1 MAVQTLA
8 LVTKENAEIYVREL
22 LERLTPQLVWVNHGM
37 VKNVPK
43 NNGDTVSFRRI
54 NSLAANTDEL
64 TEGTQGTENAMSVT
78 KITATLKQYGDYMY
92 VSDKLDMLGLDP
104 VIMELSG
111 VFGEQGGLSI
121 DTLIET
127 EVSKGTN
134 VQYANGRADLAAL
147 VAGDILTGT
156 EVKKAVRNLK
166 SNYAKRFSDGFFHG
180 IVDSSTAF
188 DLQGDTLWQ
197 DVSKYNGGE
206 NIQKGELGKLHGVK
220 FFESEVTR
228 RQTGTAELP
237 VHSTVIFGQNAYGS
251 CNISKGKTKPEII
264 VKPPTSGGAENALNQ
279 RGSVGWK
286 TLMTSARLN
295 ENAIRRID
303 HAVSA

>member
-8 LVTKENAEIYVREL
+8 VITQENAEVYIREL

-37 VKNVPK
+37 IKNVPK

-54 NSLAANTDEL
+54 NSLDANTEEL
-64 TEGTQGTENAMSVT
+64 TEGQQGTENSMSVT
-78 KITATLKQYGDYMY
+78 KIIATLKQYGDYMY

-127 EVSKGTN
+127 CASAGTN
-134 VQYANGRADLAAL
+134 VQYANSRASLSALAD
-147 VAGDILTGT
+147 GDIITGT
-156 EVKKAVRNLK
+156 EIKKAVRNLK
-166 SNYAKRFSDGFFHG
+166 KNFAKRFPDGFYHA
-180 IVDSSTAF
+180 IVDSDTAF
-188 DLQGDTLWQ
+188 DLSNDSLWQ

-206 NIQKGELGKLHGVK
+206 NIQKGELGKLHGAK
-220 FFESEVTR
+220 FFESEITR
-228 RQTGTAELP
+228 RQIGTSDLD
-237 VHSTVIFGQNAYGS
+237 VHSTVIFGQDAYGS
-251 CNISKGKTKPEII
+251 CNIKKGKTKPEII

-279 RGSVGWK
+279 KGSVGWK
-286 TLMTSARLN
+286 TLMATMRLN

-303 HAVSA
+303 HAVTA